1 MPTITWARCK
11 EAPRHGKLPQ
21 KFAPNRSEDTAPMR
35 ELLKEDN
42 QFLRDEEVQG
52 LRFERVKQL
61 ISESPGPK
69 CFDAKAD
76 SELQCDACDK
86 GLGACLMQSGQPGGY
101 ASRALTSEEIN
112 RTIHILK
119 KNSSPLYLGLSGSN
133 SMSKKDLARFKQII
147 SPSGESS
154 RIVKSVLQS
163 VYNVWCYNYRSMT
176 LELLIRTYPWCTWQI
191 PSVEHLSNNFPMKKE
206 EEMQR
211 KTLRVSTWSS
221 TFSVWDDMEWHSH
234 SYWIRPG
241 HGRIKDHYNRRLAR

>member
-1 MPTITWARCK
+1 
-11 EAPRHGKLPQ
+11 
-21 KFAPNRSEDTAPMR
+21 MR

-61 ISESPGPK
+61 TSESPGPK

-101 ASRALTSEEIN
+101 AARALTSEEIN

-163 VYNVWCYNYRSMT
+163 VYNV
-176 LELLIRTYPWCTWQI
+176 
-191 PSVEHLSNNFPMKKE
+191 
-206 EEMQR
+206 
-211 KTLRVSTWSS
+211 
-221 TFSVWDDMEWHSH
+221 
-234 SYWIRPG
+234 
-241 HGRIKDHYNRRLAR
+241 